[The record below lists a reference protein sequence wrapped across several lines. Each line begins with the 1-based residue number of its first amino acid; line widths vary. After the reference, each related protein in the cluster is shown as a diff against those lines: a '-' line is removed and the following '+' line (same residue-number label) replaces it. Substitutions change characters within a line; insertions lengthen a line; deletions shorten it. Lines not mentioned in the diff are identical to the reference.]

1 MFLSVVTLFLLI
13 KSYPGRRSL
22 LEIIVYAIF
31 NNHENFPFLFKV
43 AKSNRNC
50 LLNGGS
56 QCFLNFES
64 VSSYSIR
71 VRSVDSGSPSQSIN
85 ASFNILL
92 NDVND
97 QPRGLKLS
105 NYKVKENAPI
115 NFKIGNLSASDE
127 DKGQKLNFSLVDDD
141 AGRFVLDSEG
151 VLYKAKSTDYETSKV
166 HHIVAKVTDDGKPS
180 LSVGKQASQHY
191 CAHRISLM

>member
-1 MFLSVVTLFLLI
+1 MF
-13 KSYPGRRSL
+13 
-22 LEIIVYAIF
+22 IVYPIF
-31 NNHENFPFLFKV
+31 SNHENFPFFKV

-50 LLNGGS
+50 LSNGGF

-71 VRSVDSGSPSQSIN
+71 IRSVDSGSPSQSIN

-92 NDVND
+92 NDIND
-97 QPRGLKLS
+97 QPRGLKLT

-127 DKGQKLNFSLVDDD
+127 DKGQKLNFSLVDND

-151 VLYKAKSTDYETSKV
+151 VLYKAKATDYETSKV

-180 LSVGKQASQHY
+180 LSVGTQASQH
-191 CAHRISLM
+191 CCGHRISIM